1 MRSIRRPVRF
11 LRAAGALV
19 LTLAGTS
26 AHAAATLSTAPVISI
41 GLGDAVLYC
50 TIRNVG
56 SSPVTA
62 TIDGYGFDELFHPG
76 PTVTLQPMQGTSWTV
91 QSAPGVPAAV
101 PSQCRF
107 KVSGSAK
114 SVRAAAVF
122 FDPTTDNYKLAL
134 PAR

>member
-1 MRSIRRPVRF
+1 MRPIRRR
-11 LRAAGALV
+11 LRVAGALA

-26 AHAAATLSTAPVISI
+26 IAHAAATLSTAPVISI

-56 SSPVTA
+56 SSPVTV
-62 TIDGYGFDELFHPG
+62 TTDGYGFDELFYPG
-76 PTVTLQPMQGTSWTV
+76 PTVTLQPKAGTSWTV
-91 QSAPGVPAAV
+91 QSSPGVPAAV
-101 PSQCRF
+101 PSGCRF
-107 KVSGSAK
+107 KVSSSAK

-122 FDPTTDNYKLAL
+122 FDPTTDAYKLAL